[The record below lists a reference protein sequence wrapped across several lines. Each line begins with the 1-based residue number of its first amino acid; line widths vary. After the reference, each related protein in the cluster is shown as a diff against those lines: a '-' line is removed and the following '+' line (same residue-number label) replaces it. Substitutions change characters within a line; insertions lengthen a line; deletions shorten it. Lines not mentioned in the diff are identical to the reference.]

1 MTDFRPKK
9 KDEEVE
15 EVECGNQ
22 RKWKNPLLS
31 MLRRLEPEDC
41 EQKTKRTSVGDIR
54 WGKGTYLTHRYTV
67 KLGLERGLAEKTWT
81 MMWKK
86 GNTAK
91 TATAAAINAIVLED
105 ESTSQMK

>member
-54 WGKGTYLTHRYTV
+54 
-67 KLGLERGLAEKTWT
+67 
-81 MMWKK
+81 
-86 GNTAK
+86 
-91 TATAAAINAIVLED
+91 
-105 ESTSQMK
+105 